1 MKFITLVVCLLLLAG
16 CASAPQL
23 KYEKQTFTPPPK
35 SEEYKLPTIDFGDPP
50 KPIFLAKQSDGNWK
64 EVAKEQGELI
74 AYTSK
79 EHDKIVV
86 RIQYYKEMTPKLVDL
101 VNIHIKRDN
110 LLIDLVVDQQTA
122 KEIYR
127 ELLVDVQNQAK
138 SDKNWNTAEKGGLW
152 AIIIGQLI
160 AIFSLAL

>member
-1 MKFITLVVCLLLLAG
+1 MKFITLIVCLLLLAG
-16 CASAPQL
+16 CASVPQL
-23 KYEKQTFTPPPK
+23 KYEKQPFTPPPK
-35 SEEYKLPTIDFGDPP
+35 SEEYKLPSIDFGDPP
-50 KPIFLAKQSDGNWK
+50 KAIFLAKQSDGNWK
-64 EVAKEQGELI
+64 EVTKEQGELI

-122 KEIYR
+122 KELYR

-138 SDKNWNTAEKGGLW
+138 SDKGWNTAEKGGLW